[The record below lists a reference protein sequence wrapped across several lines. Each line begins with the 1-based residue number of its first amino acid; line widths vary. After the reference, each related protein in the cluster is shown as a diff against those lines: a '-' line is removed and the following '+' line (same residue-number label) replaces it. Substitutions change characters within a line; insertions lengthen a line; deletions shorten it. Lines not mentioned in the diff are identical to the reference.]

1 MKIYAAKWVLP
12 ITGPPIPDGAVVVE
26 GERISYVGPRAS
38 ATAVKAFAG
47 ADLLDLGHAAI
58 LPGFVNTHTHLEL
71 TALRGYLEDLPFREW
86 ILKLTQ
92 TRTSRLSFEAL
103 AASAELGAA
112 EAIRSGT
119 TTIADTGD
127 SSAPFDALLS
137 SGLRGIAYREVFGP
151 NPAVAEDSLKALAA
165 KTEEMRQRETSLV
178 RVGVSPHAP
187 YTVSAELFRLVADFA
202 AGQAMDICI
211 HAAESASERQLMI
224 EGAGEFAR
232 GLRDRGIAWRAPGV
246 STIKYL
252 DGLGILH
259 LKPLL
264 VHAVTVD
271 QPDIE
276 LIASRGARIAHC
288 PKSNAKLGHGAA
300 PYLAVKA
307 AGISVGLGT
316 DSAASNNRLDMID
329 ETAFCALLHRA
340 ASRNFANP
348 SSADLLRLATIDGA
362 RALGLG
368 DCTGSLE
375 QDKFADMIAIDL
387 SRAHN
392 TPVNNPEAALVFSA
406 IASDVVLTVVG
417 GRTLWDGREIKTLDE
432 HSIREKL
439 AGILE

>member
-1 MKIYAAKWVLP
+1 MECSMKIYAAKWVLP
-12 ITGPPIPDGAVVVE
+12 VTAPPIPDGALVVD
-26 GERISYVGPRAS
+26 GDRIAYVGPRAI
-38 ATAVKAFAG
+38 AMARNDFAR
-47 ADLLDLGHAAI
+47 ADLLDLGYAAI
-58 LPGFVNTHTHLEL
+58 LPGFINIHTHLEL

-92 TRTSRLSFEAL
+92 TRANTLSAEAL
-103 AASAELGAA
+103 AASALMGTA

-127 SSAPFDALLS
+127 SSAPFDAMLC

-151 NPAVAEDSLKALAA
+151 DPAGAQDSLRVVAA

-202 AGQAMDICI
+202 AGNALDICI
-211 HAAESASERQLMI
+211 HAAESTPERQMMI
-224 EGAGEFAR
+224 EGTGEFAR
-232 GLRDRGIAWRAPGV
+232 ALHDRGIAWRAPGV
-246 STIKYL
+246 STINYL
-252 DGLGILH
+252 DGLGVLSR
-259 LKPLL
+259 KPLL
-264 VHAVTVD
+264 VHGVTVD
-271 QPDIE
+271 EQDIE
-276 LIASRGARIAHC
+276 LMARRGARIAHC

-300 PYLAVKA
+300 PYLAMRA

-432 HSIREKL
+432 HSI
-439 AGILE
+439 